1 MEEREYLLH
10 ERSNFE
16 ETRVAPVIT
25 LDKFDVS
32 AQFVGNLNGVWKC
45 MLVYDSDRDQSTSV
59 DVSPEW
65 LLIADSSFTKPEQ
78 LAVTLEVEKLL
89 LDVDSKKKG
98 LHRLCSDH
106 LNCGSITCRSID
118 VIVIVSALKTVFSV
132 TTCNFC
138 DLVINPK
145 MEFIPTLANDLCA
158 ISESALNVKFRES
171 SGRSTTEENGG
182 NDIKSHQL
190 EKKSHVPFLDLNSL
204 PCSDSDTEEND
215 QNGKKLLENKKRR
228 AAKTEDI
235 ARLSLEDLAKY
246 FDLPIV
252 EASKKLKV
260 GVTALKKKCREFG
273 IPRWPRRKIKSL
285 DNLILDLQKEVQ
297 RQHEEDELAAT
308 TVEERKRMIEYER
321 ESIEKKPFMDI
332 QEETKKFR
340 QNMFKRRHKA
350 RVLENQRQK
359 FRCYKVSDNR

>member
-1 MEEREYLLH
+1 MFTDQRQEKKKWKREYLLH

-25 LDKFDVS
+25 LHKFDVS
-32 AQFVGNLNGVWKC
+32 MQFVGNLNGVWKC

-65 LLIADSSFTKPEQ
+65 LLIAE
-78 LAVTLEVEKLL
+78 
-89 LDVDSKKKG
+89 
-98 LHRLCSDH
+98 
-106 LNCGSITCRSID
+106 
-118 VIVIVSALKTVFSV
+118 
-132 TTCNFC
+132 
-138 DLVINPK
+138 NPK

-215 QNGKKLLENKKRR
+215 QNVSENKKRR